1 MHACLACVPCMRV
14 MLTHYSCMLCMRA
27 CLLVAHFR
35 FSVFFQFGP
44 CMGYACM
51 SCMCA
56 LLVARS
62 SANCPPFLLT
72 PERVLIIP
80 SSGLGDRFVYFNFLA
95 QLARPLAAAA
105 PTRRCGGERHQVP
118 ASRPSP
124 LCCWPPPVGV
134 AAGCHC
140 RRRTRRPRR
149 HSQATARL
157 PQSRTTV
164 AAPPSAG
171 LPPEDRGFGQRVGPL
186 LSTAGP
192 TYLGWRAGCSLSQ
205 PAPLASAMG

>member
-105 PTRRCGGERHQVP
+105 PTWRCGGRRQVFAP
-118 ASRPSP
+118 GPFAAPSP
-124 LCCWPPPVGV
+124 AHARGCRGRVPLPPPHPT
-134 AAGCHC
+134 AAPAFAGH
-140 RRRTRRPRR
+140 RPPAPEPRHRWPRR
-149 HSQATARL
+149 C
-157 PQSRTTV
+157 
-164 AAPPSAG
+164 SAG
-171 LPPEDRGFGQRVGPL
+171 LPPEDRGFIRRVGV
-186 LSTAGP
+186 
-192 TYLGWRAGCSLSQ
+192 
-205 PAPLASAMG
+205 PAE